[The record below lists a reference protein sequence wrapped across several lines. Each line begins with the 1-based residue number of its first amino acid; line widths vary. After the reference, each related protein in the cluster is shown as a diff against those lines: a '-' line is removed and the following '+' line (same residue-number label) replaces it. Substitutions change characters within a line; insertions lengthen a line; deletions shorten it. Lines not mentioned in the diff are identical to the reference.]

1 MRRVL
6 LLTLTLVHAGVIAPC
21 AFGQGLTVVLSQT
34 GGGAAPSQP
43 TMQLTATRGR
53 FDVPGLGQAFYD
65 APTKTM
71 RVIPAILKAYLEYT
85 PQSVQQLVAA
95 GRGAAPQPRITYRR
109 SGSSK
114 VKQWPCTLYEGT
126 RGTEKLTE
134 VCVAQGSAI
143 ALTIADFAIVQEAID
158 LAAPFAAHDALE
170 RIPVYGTTAKHGY
183 AGFPVRRTFVRA
195 GQPPIVTELVEFR
208 REAVPPANLE
218 VPPGYSKAGQ

>member
-1 MRRVL
+1 MRRVVL
-6 LLTLTLVHAGVIAPC
+6 LLTFVYATVQAPG
-21 AFGQGLTVVLSQT
+21 AFAQGLTVVLSQT

-53 FDVPGLGQAFYD
+53 FDVPGLGQAFYN
-65 APTKTM
+65 AQTKTM

-95 GRGAAPQPRITYRR
+95 GRGVAPQPRITYRR
-109 SGSSK
+109 SGTSK
-114 VKQWPCTLYEGT
+114 VKQWPCTVYEGT
-126 RGTEKLTE
+126 RGAEKLTE
-134 VCVAQGSAI
+134 VCVAQGTAI
-143 ALTIADFAIVQEAID
+143 ALTVADFALVQEALD
-158 LAAPFAAHDALE
+158 LAAPFTSQDALE

-183 AGFPVRRTFVRA
+183 AGFPVRRTFVRP
-195 GQPPIVTELVEFR
+195 GQPPIVTELVEIR